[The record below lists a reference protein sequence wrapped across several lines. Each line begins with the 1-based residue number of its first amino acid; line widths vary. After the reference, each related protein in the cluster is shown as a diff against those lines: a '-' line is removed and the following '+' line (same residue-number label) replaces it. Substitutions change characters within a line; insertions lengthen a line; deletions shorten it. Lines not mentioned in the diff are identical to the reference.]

1 MGHSPTVTTSTQATG
16 PMILAVSSKA
26 RRTGSETWGTAKD
39 KVGATLRLL
48 WGEAGKREKPTTER
62 QPNTSHVIEAC
73 KLKFQNE
80 QD

>member
-1 MGHSPTVTTSTQATG
+1 MGHSLTVTTSTQATG
-16 PMILAVSSKA
+16 PMILAVSSRA
-26 RRTGSETWGTAKD
+26 RTGSETWGTAKD

-62 QPNTSHVIEAC
+62 QPNTSHVIEAR